1 MDLRYTFQN
10 FEIMKWFFLEINSF
24 LEKLNGDLKSW
35 DKTLSA
41 NIKVFLES
49 EKLFSTMTEF
59 CQ

>member
-24 LEKLNGDLKSW
+24 LEKLNADLKSW